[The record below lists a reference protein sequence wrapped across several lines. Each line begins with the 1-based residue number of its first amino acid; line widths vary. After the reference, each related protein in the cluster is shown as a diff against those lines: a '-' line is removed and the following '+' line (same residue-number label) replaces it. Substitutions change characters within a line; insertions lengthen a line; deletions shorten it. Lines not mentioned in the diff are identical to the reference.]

1 MLAMGIDLL
10 DIKFSLEREFDIS
23 FDRGSIV
30 DLLNN
35 GNTES
40 PPPGAW
46 TDIRV
51 SDLIGLVETTL
62 VGLGRDSTC
71 DVAERTKAQIAE
83 SLSISVGDIATDSW
97 LVADLGAE

>member
-1 MLAMGIDLL
+1 MGIDLL

-23 FDRGSIV
+23 LDGASIIE
-30 DLLNN
+30 LLNN

-40 PPPGAW
+40 PPRGAW

-62 VGLGRDSTC
+62 AGAGRDLTR
-71 DVAERTKAQIAE
+71 DVAERTKIRIAE
-83 SLSISVGDIATDSW
+83 SLSIPVDDVKFNSW